1 MRAWDDE
8 QAKSRVLEALRPS
21 RRAPLTPEE
30 RADPAIVAALGRI
43 LLGDPNDRT
52 SLKAAIMV
60 LEWPR
65 QP

>member
-8 QAKSRVLEALRPS
+8 QAEWRGLEALRPS
-21 RRAPLTPEE
+21 RRAPLNPEE

-43 LLGDPNDRT
+43 LLGAPNDRT
-52 SLKAAIMV
+52 RLKAAIMV